1 MALIKE
7 ELNIV
12 SVSELFRRKLNLP
25 EYQRPYRWSMES
37 VNTLFND
44 IYGAMQ
50 ETEEGE
56 YRLGSVVLYKD
67 LENGVYDIVDGQQ
80 RITTLA
86 LILKVMAEED
96 DSVTASVKNLKYT
109 PNSVQA
115 LQNNF
120 MQVKN
125 RVRELGQRQKRF
137 LRYVKENC
145 TFVCIVTDDQ
155 AEAFQF
161 FDSQNHRG
169 KELMPHDLLKAFHL
183 REMKDENEEVKL
195 NAVAKWETYRE
206 ADLANLF
213 RYHLYP
219 LTRWYKGKN
228 GIGYSQ
234 ADIKQFKGVKKNWV
248 YDYILYHKAANLFI
262 EEMNRYAKDFNR
274 KEINPFQ
281 LTQPVLSGICFFR
294 YVTHY
299 SNLLDEINGIIEKYT
314 PESSKIIP
322 ENGNGN
328 KYVKHLFQNVLL
340 FYADKF
346 GTEAITE
353 TVYRKLFSFCY
364 IIRIT
369 MQAVYQQTINKYA
382 LGTHENNF
390 DHINIFEQIHE
401 MLLPEEISRIAIVQ
415 PTEEKL
421 LNKYVTDGGKFEKLY
436 QAIQEYCG
444 WGEANGRE

>member
-1 MALIKE
+1 MELIKE
-7 ELNIV
+7 DLNIV
-12 SVSELFRRKLNLP
+12 TVSELFRRKLNLP
-25 EYQRPYRWSMES
+25 EYQRPYRWGIDS

-44 IYGAMQ
+44 IYEAMS
-50 ETEEGE
+50 EDEERE
-56 YRLGSVVLYKD
+56 YRLGSVILYKD
-67 LENGVYDIVDGQQ
+67 PKNGVYDIVDGQQ
-80 RITTLA
+80 RITTLLLLLKA
-86 LILKVMAEED
+86 LSGEKD
-96 DSVTASVKNLKYT
+96 DVTAPVKSLKYT
-109 PNSVQA
+109 QTSVNA

-120 MQVKN
+120 TQIKS
-125 RVRELGQRQKRF
+125 RVRELGELKKRF
-137 LRYVKENC
+137 LRYVKEHC

-183 REMKDENEEVKL
+183 REMKDENEQVKI
-195 NAVAKWETYRE
+195 NAVARWENYRE

-213 RYHLYP
+213 CSHLYP

-234 ADIKQFKGVKKNWV
+234 ADIRQFKGIKKNLA
-248 YDYILYHKAANLFI
+248 YDYILYHKAANLFV

-299 SNLLDEINGIIEKYT
+299 MNLLDEINRIIEKYT
-314 PESSKIIP
+314 PESSGIIP
-322 ENGNGN
+322 EDGNGN
-328 KYVKHLFQNVLL
+328 KYVKQLFQNVLL

-346 GTEAITE
+346 GTEEITE
-353 TVYRKLFSFCY
+353 TVYRKLLSFCY

-369 MQAVYQQTINKYA
+369 MQAVHQKTINNYA

-390 DHINIFEQIHE
+390 SHINIFEEIHE
-401 MLLPEEISRIAIVQ
+401 MLLPEEISRIVIVQ
-415 PTEEKL
+415 PAKDKQ

-436 QAIQEYCG
+436 RAMQEYCG
-444 WGEANGRE
+444 WGEVNDRE